1 MQIELQTGDMIKCKD
16 KEDAGKVA
24 DALCDLGY
32 KWDYKFEHKGS
43 RGIWIEI
50 QGRYFDG
57 RKGVD

>member
-1 MQIELQTGDMIKCKD
+1 MRMDLEIGDFIRCKD

-32 KWDYKFEHKGS
+32 KWDFKFEHKGS

-50 QGRYFDG
+50 LGRY
-57 RKGVD
+57 VDKK